1 MTPPSDDPLA
11 KRLALLPDTPLD
23 PRVSAAARRKALA
36 ALDEGR
42 GARIQRLW
50 AGVVLPAVMVACG
63 VLYAVDS
70 VQFLERTYVA
80 TAGR

>member
-1 MTPPSDDPLA
+1 MIPPSDDPLA
-11 KRLALLPDTPLD
+11 QRLASLPDTPLD
-23 PRVSAAARRKALA
+23 PRVSAAVRRKARA

-42 GARIQRLW
+42 GARWSRLW
-50 AGVVLPAVMVACG
+50 AGVVLPAVMVGCA